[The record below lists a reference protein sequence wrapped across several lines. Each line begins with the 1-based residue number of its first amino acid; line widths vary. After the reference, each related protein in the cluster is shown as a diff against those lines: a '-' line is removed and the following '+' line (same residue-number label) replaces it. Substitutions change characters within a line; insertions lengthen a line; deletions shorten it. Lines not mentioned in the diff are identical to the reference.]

1 MENRFLLERDKLRK
15 AFDSKYEETK
25 KELEGSVEVKMTNK
39 TKKTQIMNVVMK
51 KELDS
56 QSMHAEK
63 LLEINQTILDRWDIY
78 IYIDIC
84 Y

>member
-78 IYIDIC
+78 IYIDI
-84 Y
+84 YY